1 MPISYGLVGSPSNVS
16 APDGSNLPALQGKQG
31 EQIVNE
37 LHGKYYTQ
45 AYRGNTFFAA
55 TAVGGLA
62 FSIYSNT
69 TFVGMVLFN
78 PAGSGKNV
86 VPIRTII
93 SAPLVTAATAGS
105 QFGYAFLAGCG
116 SAPATG
122 SPIAALTTSTPIR
135 GQGNNPGV
143 GGAGI
148 QGPSVVLAGL
158 GATLTSA
165 LTWGG
170 NAALTWYA
178 GVTNANIVNGG
189 LIENFDGELIIPPG
203 SAMFL
208 TTSILAG
215 SSAAAKMVWEEVPV

>member
-1 MPISYGLVGSPSNVS
+1 MPVDYVTVAPPASPSNS
-16 APDGSNLPALQGKQG
+16 DGQTAPWLGGKQG
-31 EQIVNE
+31 DGIVSE
-37 LHGKYYTQ
+37 LNGKYYTDN
-45 AYRGNTFFAA
+45 YRGNVFFAS

-69 TFVGMVLFN
+69 TFIGLVMFN
-78 PAGSGKNV
+78 PAGSGKNL
-86 VPIRTII
+86 VPIRTTI
-93 SAPLVTAATAGS
+93 SAPLVAAATAGS

-122 SPIAALTTSTPIR
+122 SPIAALTSTTPIR

-148 QGPSVVLAGL
+148 QGSSVALFGL

-165 LTWGG
+165 LTWGR
-170 NAALTWYA
+170 NSALTWYA
-178 GVTNANIVNGG
+178 GVTNANIVNQG
-189 LIENFDGELIIPPG
+189 LIEDFDGSLLIPPG

-208 TTSILAG
+208 TTSVLAG
-215 SSAAAKMVWEEVPV
+215 SSAAASMSWAEKPL

>member
-1 MPISYGLVGSPSNVS
+1 MPVDFGQVGPPSTTS
-16 APDGSNLPALQGKQG
+16 ASDSSNLPMLQGKQG
-31 EQIVNE
+31 DQVISE
-37 LHGKYYTQ
+37 LNGKYYTDT
-45 AYRGNTFFAA
+45 YRGNTFFAA

-62 FSIYSNT
+62 FSIYSAT

-78 PAGSGKNV
+78 PSGSGKNI

-116 SAPATG
+116 AAPATG
-122 SPIAALTTSTPIR
+122 APIAALTTSTPIR

-143 GGAGI
+143 GGAGV
-148 QGPSVVLAGL
+148 QGSSVALVGL

-170 NAALTWYA
+170 NSALTWYA
-178 GVTNANIVNGG
+178 GVTNANIVNVG
-189 LIENFDGELIIPPG
+189 LIEIFDGELLIPPG

-208 TTSILAG
+208 TTSVLAG
-215 SSAAAKMVWEEVPV
+215 SSAAAKMVWAEKPI

>member
-1 MPISYGLVGSPSNVS
+1 MPVEYGLVGAPSNTS
-16 APDGSNLPALQGKQG
+16 AADASNLPILQGKQG
-31 EQIVNE
+31 DQIVSE
-37 LHGKYYTQ
+37 LNGKYYTDT
-45 AYRGNTFFAA
+45 YRGNTFFAS

-69 TFVGMVLFN
+69 TFIGMVLFN
-78 PAGSGKNV
+78 PAGSGKNI

-105 QFGYAFLAGCG
+105 QFGYAFLSGCG
-116 SAPATG
+116 AAPATG

-148 QGPSVVLAGL
+148 QGPSAALVGL

-178 GVTNANIVNGG
+178 GVTNANIVNVGM
-189 LIENFDGELIIPPG
+189 IEYFDGEIIIPPG

-208 TTSILAG
+208 TTSVLAG
-215 SSAAAKMVWEEVPV
+215 SSAAAKMVWAEKPV